1 MKSELQL
8 LKVQKALNEHDIF
21 PRRYFYPSLDT
32 LGYIKPK
39 QFMPISRDISHKI
52 LCLPM
57 FPELKEE
64 QQKNIIEIVIN
75 NL

>member
-1 MKSELQL
+1 
-8 LKVQKALNEHDIF
+8 
-21 PRRYFYPSLDT
+21 
-32 LGYIKPK
+32 
-39 QFMPISRDISHKI
+39 MPISRDISHKI